1 MKNNFLI
8 NICVLSIM
16 IFCCV
21 IVMFCC
27 AAVVHDLKVMKQIN
41 FRLQEEMGQLA
52 VEQAEQSKEMRVM
65 KTNNDIVFDL
75 VINKEWE
82 K

>member
-1 MKNNFLI
+1 MKNCILI
-8 NICVLSIM
+8 IM

-27 AAVVHDLKVMKQIN
+27 AACIHDLKVMKAYNNSIQEQLGQI
-41 FRLQEEMGQLA
+41 A
-52 VEQAEQSKEMRVM
+52 IEQAEQSKEIRVM

-75 VINKEWE
+75 VIKNDWE
-82 K
+82 SEK

>member
-1 MKNNFLI
+1 MKN
-8 NICVLSIM
+8 CVLFIM
-16 IFCCV
+16 MFFCV

-27 AAVVHDLKVMKQIN
+27 AACLHDLRVMKAYNNSIQEQLGQIATE
-41 FRLQEEMGQLA
+41 QEA
-52 VEQAEQSKEMRVM
+52 QSKEMRVM
-65 KTNNDIVFDL
+65 KTNNEIVFDL

>member
-1 MKNNFLI
+1 MKNCILI
-8 NICVLSIM
+8 IM

-27 AAVVHDLKVMKQIN
+27 AACIHDLKVMKAYNNSIQEQLGQIAIE
-41 FRLQEEMGQLA
+41 QE
-52 VEQAEQSKEMRVM
+52 EQSKEMRVM
-65 KTNNDIVFDL
+65 KTNNEIVYDL

>member
-1 MKNNFLI
+1 MKNCILI
-8 NICVLSIM
+8 IM
-16 IFCCV
+16 MFCCV

-27 AAVVHDLKVMKQIN
+27 AACLHDLQALREYN
-41 FRLQEEMGQLA
+41 NRLQMEIWQISI
-52 VEQAEQSKEMRVM
+52 EQEAQSKEMRIM
-65 KTNNDIVFDL
+65 RTNNEIVYDL

>member
-1 MKNNFLI
+1 MKNCILI
-8 NICVLSIM
+8 IM

-27 AAVVHDLKVMKQIN
+27 AACIHDLKVMKAYNNSIQEQLGQIAIE
-41 FRLQEEMGQLA
+41 QEEQL
-52 VEQAEQSKEMRVM
+52 KEMRIM
-65 KTNNDIVFDL
+65 RTNNEIVYDL

>member
-1 MKNNFLI
+1 MKNGIIYL
-8 NICVLSIM
+8 M

-27 AAVVHDLKVMKQIN
+27 AACLHDLQVLREYN
-41 FRLQEEMGQLA
+41 NRLQAEIWQISI
-52 VEQAEQSKEMRVM
+52 EQEAQSKEMRVM
-65 KTNNDIVFDL
+65 KTNNEIVFDM

>member
-1 MKNNFLI
+1 MKNCLLI
-8 NICVLSIM
+8 IM
-16 IFCCV
+16 IFSFF

-27 AAVVHDLKVMKQIN
+27 AACLHDLRVMKAYNNSIQEQLGQI
-41 FRLQEEMGQLA
+41 A
-52 VEQAEQSKEMRVM
+52 IEQAEHEKEMRVM
-65 KTNNDIVFDL
+65 KTNNEIVYDL

>member
-1 MKNNFLI
+1 MKDCILI
-8 NICVLSIM
+8 IM

-27 AAVVHDLKVMKQIN
+27 AACIHDLRVMKAYNNSI
-41 FRLQEEMGQLA
+41 QEQLGHLA
-52 VEQAEQSKEMRVM
+52 IELAEQSKEMRVM
-65 KTNNDIVFDL
+65 KTNNEIVFDL

>member
-1 MKNNFLI
+1 MKNCILI
-8 NICVLSIM
+8 IM
-16 IFCCV
+16 TFCCV

-27 AAVVHDLKVMKQIN
+27 AACLHDLQVLREYN
-41 FRLQEEMGQLA
+41 NRLQAEIWQISI
-52 VEQAEQSKEMRVM
+52 EQEAQSKEMRVM
-65 KTNNDIVFDL
+65 KTNNEIVFEM